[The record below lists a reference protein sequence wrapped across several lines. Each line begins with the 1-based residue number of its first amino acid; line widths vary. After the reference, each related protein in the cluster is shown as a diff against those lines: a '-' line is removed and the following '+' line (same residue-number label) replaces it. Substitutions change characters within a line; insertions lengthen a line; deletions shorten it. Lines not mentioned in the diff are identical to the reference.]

1 MEGEMIKT
9 SKYIIVSI
17 GFIFIWLGF
26 ISASADDSSKII
38 KGIQK
43 KYGHM
48 PGLRVNYEREVITQ
62 SMRMLGNQ
70 IKGESAVGQIFF
82 KPPYFIRLEQKTPDP
97 ETLMSNGN
105 LIWWYIPEK
114 EIAYEYAFKDFGKEL
129 ILLSDIFRGLIR
141 VEENFLV
148 AMRGRNDKGESLI
161 ELTPNPPWQEI
172 DRIVLE
178 VTPEYDISVVNI
190 HNYLGT
196 VTRFTLNG
204 LEKKENL
211 EERFF
216 QFIPPDGVRILKE
229 KRESIS

>member
-1 MEGEMIKT
+1 MGGEMIKT
-9 SKYIIVSI
+9 LRHTAFLLVLSFMWC
-17 GFIFIWLGF
+17 GFIY
-26 ISASADDSSKII
+26 AAADDSSKIV

-48 PGLRVNYEREVITQ
+48 PGLLVNYEREVITQ

-70 IKGESAVGQIFF
+70 IKGELATGQIYF
-82 KPPYFIRLEQKTPDP
+82 KPPYFIRLEQKTPNP

-105 LIWWYIPEK
+105 LLWWYIPEK
-114 EIAYEYAFKDFGKEL
+114 KIAYEYSFKDFGKEL
-129 ILLSDIFRGLIR
+129 SLLSDIFRGLIR

-148 AMRGRNDKGESLI
+148 AMRGRNDKGEFLI

-178 VTPEYDISVVNI
+178 VTTEYDISAVNI
-190 HNYLGT
+190 YNYLGT
-196 VTRFTLNG
+196 VTRFKLNG
-204 LEKKENL
+204 LEKKEDL
-211 EERFF
+211 AERFF